1 VVHSSSSSD
10 EGNDSDSDMS
20 EQECFAPPSAARGNG
35 NCSAAV
41 SGPGQQAQRPGPAA
55 AAAAAG
61 KLRISGSRANVGA
74 VCSNHSSDSDSSSS
88 EAEDDDGYDNF
99 RGDDDA
105 ENDMSEDG
113 GPWGDGGSEDEEGLG
128 LEEGLAGALQ
138 SMLPFLD
145 TKGVTVHLSEFGLM
159 WNTLHGWVS
168 PVTVDYVNHKQQQQ
182 QFAGAASSSTSSS
195 NTFDATEQQQ
205 QHGAEDGQGPQ
216 NAQQQVH
223 VPPLAVVQQRTA
235 LANLL
240 SQALPLVTQ
249 QLGITSSQPEI
260 SKHLNALVRSF
271 YMPGPL
277 PALQA
282 HQWQLLVSLLL
293 GALSAWR
300 LPALRPLF
308 VRGQGADSK
317 LGLMLS
323 GVGCDVDRF
332 MALLDL
338 FELDV

>member
-1 VVHSSSSSD
+1 
-10 EGNDSDSDMS
+10 MS
-20 EQECFAPPSAARGNG
+20 EQECFAPPGAARGNG
-35 NCSAAV
+35 SSSGAV
-41 SGPGQQAQRPGPAA
+41 SRPGQLTKRLGPAA
-55 AAAAAG
+55 AAAAG
-61 KLRISGSRANVGA
+61 TLRVNGSRAIGA
-74 VCSNHSSDSDSSSS
+74 GHSHHSSDSSSSS
-88 EAEDDDGYDNF
+88 EAEDEEGYGNLQ
-99 RGDDDA
+99 GDDDA
-105 ENDMSEDG
+105 ENDMSEEG
-113 GPWGDGGSEDEEGLG
+113 GPWGEGESEDEEGLG

-168 PVTVDYVNHKQQQQ
+168 PVTVDYVNNSQQQLTGTACRSSGTSNTAQQQQ
-182 QFAGAASSSTSSS
+182 Q
-195 NTFDATEQQQ
+195 QQQ
-205 QHGAEDGQGPQ
+205 GEEDGQGMQ
-216 NAQQQVH
+216 NAQEQVH

-240 SQALPLVTQ
+240 GQALPLVTQ
-249 QLGITSSQPEI
+249 QLGITSSKPEI
-260 SKHLNALVRSF
+260 SKHLHALVRSF

-308 VRGQGADSK
+308 VRGQGAESK